1 MTPETEMGRRFGLY
15 VVGVFDVL
23 GQKRSLYQL
32 PGARTHGVIQKDE
45 VLNYLGD
52 TVGRVLGVRTLFK
65 NQFEQAVQTTEH
77 IARSCGATALQKEV
91 LTPSI
96 RYWGMS
102 DSYVVAIPPPDDQE
116 FSTVS
121 RLIDVYRMLDVA
133 AAVWLLAMS
142 RDLPIRGGIEL
153 GFAIDVGEHEV
164 YGHALAEAHR
174 LESRVAQFP
183 RVVVG
188 EKLIFLLNSAVDKAA
203 LRDAQEA
210 HMANNLAGLCW
221 KCLRTDE
228 DGQLEV
234 DIAGGGIAAQM
245 REHMP
250 EVLTAVARNVQ
261 QQLKRHEDAGDNKL
275 MERYQRLQ
283 RSVAGLCEK
292 ADVH

>member
-32 PGARTHGVIQKDE
+32 PGARTPGVIQKDE
-45 VLNYLGD
+45 VLNYLRD

-65 NQFEQAVQTTEH
+65 DQFEQAVQTTER
-77 IARSCGATALQKEV
+77 IARSRGATALQKQV
-91 LTPSI
+91 FTPSI

-188 EKLIFLLNSAVDKAA
+188 EKLIYLLNSAVDKAA

-210 HMANNLAGLCW
+210 YMANNLAGLCW

-234 DIAGGGIAAQM
+234 DIAGGRVAAHM
-245 REHMP
+245 REHTP

-261 QQLKRHEDAGDNKL
+261 QQLKRHEDEGDNKL
-275 MERYQRLQ
+275 VERYQRLQ
-283 RSVAGLCEK
+283 RSLAVLCEK
-292 ADVH
+292 ADSR

>member
-32 PGARTHGVIQKDE
+32 PGARTPGVIQKDE
-45 VLNYLGD
+45 VLNYLRD
-52 TVGRVLGVRTLFK
+52 TAGRVLEVRTLFK
-65 NQFEQAVQTTEH
+65 NQFEHAVRTTER
-77 IARSCGATALQKEV
+77 IGRSRGATALQKQIM
-91 LTPSI
+91 TPSI
-96 RYWGMS
+96 RFWGMS
-102 DSYVVAIPPPDDQE
+102 DSYVMAIPPPDGQE

-121 RLIDVYRMLDVA
+121 RLIDVYRILEVA

-188 EKLIFLLNSAVDKAA
+188 EKLILLLNGAVEKASQ
-203 LRDAQEA
+203 RDGQEA
-210 HMANNLAGLCW
+210 NMAKNLAGLCR

-228 DGQLEV
+228 DGHLEV
-234 DIAGGGIAAQM
+234 DVAGGRVAAQM
-245 REHMP
+245 REDMP
-250 EVLTAVARNVQ
+250 EVLIAVARNVQ
-261 QQLKRHEDAGDNKL
+261 NQLKGHEDAGDNKL
-275 MERYQRLQ
+275 VERYQKLQ
-283 RSVAGLCEK
+283 RRLVGLCEK
-292 ADVH
+292 ADSH